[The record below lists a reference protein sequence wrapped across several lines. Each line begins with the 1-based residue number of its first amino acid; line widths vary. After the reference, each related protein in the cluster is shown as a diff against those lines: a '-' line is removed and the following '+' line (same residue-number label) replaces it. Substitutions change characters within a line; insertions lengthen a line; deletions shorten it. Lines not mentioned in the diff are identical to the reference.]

1 MLKTFLQ
8 ERNITVYQLA
18 KESRI
23 PYSTLND
30 LVNCKLP
37 VENLRCGQL
46 RLLADALGLDMDSLY
61 NMCTHCPRVVSGR
74 YGVSADI
81 TVKHKCFF
89 LSFQMDG
96 KQHTSE
102 ILPVKQESF
111 RYLETLAEW
120 KLDEILAQLEMEN
133 ACEAIFTE
141 AI

>member
-1 MLKTFLQ
+1 MLKSFLQ

-46 RLLADALGLDMDSLY
+46 RLLADALGLEMDSLY
-61 NMCTHCPRVVSGR
+61 GMCAYCPRVVSSR
-74 YGVSADI
+74 YGVFADI

-102 ILPVKQESF
+102 ILPVKQEAF

-120 KLDEILAQLEMEN
+120 KLDEILAQLEMER
-133 ACEAIFTE
+133 AYEAIFTE